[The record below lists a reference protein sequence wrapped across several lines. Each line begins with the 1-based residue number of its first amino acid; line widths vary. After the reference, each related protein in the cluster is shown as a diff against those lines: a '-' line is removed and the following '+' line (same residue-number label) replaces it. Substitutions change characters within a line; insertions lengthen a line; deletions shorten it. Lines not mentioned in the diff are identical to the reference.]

1 MALTV
6 TPGTGTWNDEQK
18 GLRKSLN
25 QCFDALNESVA
36 EDDKAERFN
45 RDKWQVIR
53 DSGVLRIPFDPE
65 YGGLGHDVMTLV
77 YVLEHLG
84 YGCRDNGLLFAAA
97 TQIVSAA
104 VPLQKFGSDE
114 LKERYLSKLID
125 GEIISAHAISEPN
138 AGSDAMAMITTAT
151 EDGDDYILDG
161 KKIWITNGP
170 IADVVTVYA
179 KADTDAAATGITAFL
194 VPTDTPGFHKGEPI
208 EKLGLNTCGF
218 CELEFRECR
227 VPKANIVGKPGAGF
241 FILEH
246 VMNYEILCIF
256 MMMAGEM
263 QERLERCIKWAKTR
277 RAFDRPIGSNQ
288 YIAGKIVDMKIGLEN
303 SRKHLYDTA
312 ARFAKGRS
320 VTMEISMAKLIT
332 SEANVASAL
341 SAIQIFGARG
351 FTREYGLEKG
361 LRDAIGAPIYSG
373 TNETQ
378 RVRIASML
386 GL

>member
-1 MALTV
+1 MALAIA
-6 TPGTGTWNDEQK
+6 PGTWTDEQK
-18 GLRKSLN
+18 GLRKALN
-25 QCFDALNESVA
+25 QHFDALNQGVE

-65 YGGLGHDVMTLV
+65 YGGLGHDVNTLV

-97 TQIVSAA
+97 TQVVSAA

-114 LKERYLSKLID
+114 LKDRYLSKLID

-151 EDGDDYILDG
+151 ADGDDYIIDG

-179 KADTDAAATGITAFL
+179 KADTEAGATGITAFL
-194 VPTDTPGFHKGEPI
+194 VPSDTPGFHKGEPI

-218 CELEFRECR
+218 CELEFREMR
-227 VPKANIVGKPGAGF
+227 VPKTNIIGKPGAGF

-263 QERLERCIKWAKTR
+263 QERMERCIKWAKTR

-312 ARFAKGRS
+312 ARFARGRS
-320 VTMEISMAKLIT
+320 VTTEISMAKLIT

-351 FTREYGLEKG
+351 YTREYGMEKG

>member
-1 MALTV
+1 MALAIA
-6 TPGTGTWNDEQK
+6 PGTWTDEQK

-25 QCFDALNESVA
+25 QYFDALNDGVA

-45 RDKWQVIR
+45 RDKWQLIR

-97 TQIVSAA
+97 TQVVSAA
-104 VPLQKFGSDE
+104 VPLHKFGSDE
-114 LKERYLSKLID
+114 LKERFLSKLID

-138 AGSDAMAMITTAT
+138 AGSDAMAMITTAVQ
-151 EDGDDYILDG
+151 DGDDYIIDG

-170 IADVVTVYA
+170 MADVVTVYA
-179 KADTDAAATGITAFL
+179 KADTGAGATGITAFL
-194 VPTDTPGFHKGEPI
+194 VPADTPGFHKGATI

-218 CELEFRECR
+218 CELEFREMR

-263 QERLERCIKWAKTR
+263 QERMERCIKWAKTR
-277 RAFDRPIGSNQ
+277 QAFDRPIGSNQ

-312 ARFAKGRS
+312 TRFARGRS
-320 VTMEISMAKLIT
+320 VTTEISMAKLIT

-351 FTREYGLEKG
+351 YTREYGMEKG

>member
-6 TPGTGTWNDEQK
+6 APGTWTDEQK
-18 GLRKSLN
+18 ALRKSLN
-25 QCFDALNESVA
+25 QHFEALNA
-36 EDDKAERFN
+36 GHLEDDRAERFN
-45 RDKWQVIR
+45 RDKWEIIR
-53 DSGVLRIPFDPE
+53 SSDVLRIPFDPQ

-84 YGCRDNGLLFAAA
+84 YGCRDAGLLFAAA
-97 TQIVSAA
+97 TQVVSAA
-104 VPLQKFGSDE
+104 VPLQKFGSEE
-114 LKERYLSKLID
+114 LKDRYLSKLID

-138 AGSDAMAMITTAT
+138 AGSDAMAMITTAV
-151 EDGDDYILDG
+151 EDGDDYIIDG

-179 KADTDAAATGITAFL
+179 KADTEAAATGITAFL
-194 VPTDTPGFHKGEPI
+194 VPADTPGFHRGEPI

-218 CELEFRECR
+218 CELEFREMR

-263 QERLERCIKWAKTR
+263 QERMERCIKWAKTR
-277 RAFDRPIGSNQ
+277 RAFDRPIGTNQ

-320 VTMEISMAKLIT
+320 VTTEISMAKLVT

-341 SAIQIFGARG
+341 NAIQIFGARG
-351 FTREYGLEKG
+351 YTREYGLEKG

>member
-1 MALTV
+1 MALAV
-6 TPGTGTWNDEQK
+6 APGTWTDEQK
-18 GLRKSLN
+18 ALRRSLN
-25 QCFDALNESVA
+25 QYFEALSEGVA

-45 RDKWQVIR
+45 RDKWQVLR
-53 DSGVLRIPFDPE
+53 DSGVLRIPFDPQ

-84 YGCRDNGLLFAAA
+84 YGCRDAGLLFAAA

-104 VPLQKFGSDE
+104 VPLHKFGSDE
-114 LKERYLSKLID
+114 LKERYLSRLID

-151 EDGDDYILDG
+151 EDGDSYILDG
-161 KKIWITNGP
+161 QKIWITNGP

-179 KADTDAAATGITAFL
+179 KTAAGEGAASITAFL
-194 VPTDTPGFHKGEPI
+194 VPTDTPGFHVGEPI
-208 EKLGLNTCGF
+208 EKLGLNTCPF
-218 CELEFRECR
+218 CQLEFRDCR
-227 VPKANIVGKPGAGF
+227 VPKENVVGRLGAGF

-256 MMMAGEM
+256 TMMAGEM
-263 QERLERCIKWAKTR
+263 QERLERCIKYAKTR
-277 RAFDRPIGSNQ
+277 QAFGQPIGANQ
-288 YIAGKIVDMKIGLEN
+288 YVAGKIVDMKIGLEN

-312 ARFAKGRS
+312 ARFARGRS
-320 VTMEISMAKLIT
+320 VTTEISMAKLIT

-351 FTREYGLEKG
+351 YTREYGLEKG

>member
-1 MALTV
+1 MALAV
-6 TPGTGTWNDEQK
+6 APGTWTDEQK
-18 GLRKSLN
+18 SLRKSLN
-25 QCFDALNESVA
+25 QYFEALNEGHL

-45 RDKWQVIR
+45 RDKWELIR
-53 DSGVLRIPFDPE
+53 SSDVLRIPFDPE

-84 YGCRDNGLLFAAA
+84 YGCRDAGLLFAAA

-114 LKERYLSKLID
+114 LKDRFLGKLID

-151 EDGDDYILDG
+151 EDGDDYVLDG

-170 IADVVTVYA
+170 MADVVTVYA
-179 KADTDAAATGITAFL
+179 KAGGDAAATGITAFL

-218 CELEFRECR
+218 CELEFREMR

-263 QERLERCIKWAKTR
+263 QERMERCIKWAKTR
-277 RAFDRPIGSNQ
+277 QAFDRPIGSNQ
-288 YIAGKIVDMKIGLEN
+288 YVAGKIVDMKIGLEN

-312 ARFAKGRS
+312 ARFARGRS
-320 VTMEISMAKLIT
+320 VTTEISIAKLVT

-351 FTREYGLEKG
+351 YTREYGLEKG

>member
-6 TPGTGTWNDEQK
+6 TPGAWTDEQK

-25 QCFDALNESVA
+25 QYFERLNEGHL
-36 EDDKAERFN
+36 EDDAANRFN
-45 RDKWQVIR
+45 RDKWDLIR
-53 DSGVLRIPFDPE
+53 ESGVLRIPFDPQW
-65 YGGLGHDVMTLV
+65 GGLGHDVLTLV

-84 YGCRDNGLLFAAA
+84 YGCRDAGLLFAAA

-114 LKERYLSKLID
+114 LKERFLSRLID
-125 GEIISAHAISEPN
+125 GEIMSAHAISEPS

-151 EDGDDYILDG
+151 EDGDSYILDG
-161 KKIWITNGP
+161 KKIWITSGP
-170 IADVVTVYA
+170 LADVITVYA
-179 KADTDAAATGITAFL
+179 KMETGGGATGITAFM
-194 VPTDTPGFHKGEPI
+194 VPTDTPGFNVGEPI
-208 EKLGLNTCGF
+208 EKLGLNTCPF
-218 CELEFRECR
+218 CELEFRNCR
-227 VPKANIVGKPGAGF
+227 VPKENIVGRPGAGF

-256 MMMAGEM
+256 MMMVGEM
-263 QERLERCIKWAKTR
+263 QERMERCIKHAKTR
-277 RAFDRPIGSNQ
+277 QAFGSPIGSNQ
-288 YIAGKIVDMKIGLEN
+288 YVAGKIVDQKIGLEN

-312 ARFAKGRS
+312 TRFARGRS
-320 VTMEISMAKLIT
+320 VTIEISMAKLIT

-351 FTREYGLEKG
+351 YTREYGLEKG

>member
-6 TPGTGTWNDEQK
+6 TPGAWTDEQK

-25 QCFDALNESVA
+25 QYFERLNEGHL
-36 EDDKAERFN
+36 EDDAANRFN
-45 RDKWQVIR
+45 RDKWDLIR
-53 DSGVLRIPFDPE
+53 ESGVLRIPFDSQW
-65 YGGLGHDVMTLV
+65 GGLGHDVLTLV

-84 YGCRDNGLLFAAA
+84 YGCRDAGLLFAAA

-114 LKERYLSKLID
+114 LKERFLSRLID
-125 GEIISAHAISEPN
+125 GEIMSAHAISEPS

-151 EDGDDYILDG
+151 EDGDSYILDG
-161 KKIWITNGP
+161 KKIWITSGP
-170 IADVVTVYA
+170 LADVITVYA
-179 KADTDAAATGITAFL
+179 KMETGGGATGITAFM
-194 VPTDTPGFHKGEPI
+194 VPTDTPGFNVGEPI
-208 EKLGLNTCGF
+208 EKLGLNTCPF
-218 CELEFRECR
+218 CELEFRNCR
-227 VPKANIVGKPGAGF
+227 VPKENIVGRPGAGF

-256 MMMAGEM
+256 MMMVGEM
-263 QERLERCIKWAKTR
+263 QERMERCIKHAKTR
-277 RAFDRPIGSNQ
+277 QAFGSPIGSNQ
-288 YIAGKIVDMKIGLEN
+288 YVAGKIVDQKIGLEN

-312 ARFAKGRS
+312 TRFARGRS
-320 VTMEISMAKLIT
+320 VTIEISMAKLIT

-351 FTREYGLEKG
+351 YTREYGLEKG

>member
-1 MALTV
+1 MALTA
-6 TPGTGTWNDEQK
+6 TPGTWTDEQK

-25 QCFDALNESVA
+25 QHFDALNEGHL

-45 RDKWQVIR
+45 RDKWDLIR
-53 DSGVLRIPFDPE
+53 QSGVLRIPFDPQW
-65 YGGLGHDVMTLV
+65 GGLGHDVMTLV

-84 YGCRDNGLLFAAA
+84 YGCRDAGLLFAAA
-97 TQIVSAA
+97 TQVVSAA
-104 VPLQKFGSDE
+104 VPLQKFGSEE
-114 LKERYLSKLID
+114 LKERFLSRLID

-138 AGSDAMAMITTAT
+138 AGSDATSMITTAT
-151 EDGDDYILDG
+151 EDRDAYVLDG
-161 KKIWITNGP
+161 KKIWITSGP
-170 IADVVTVYA
+170 LADVITVYA
-179 KADTDAAATGITAFL
+179 KMETGGGATGITAFL
-194 VPTDTPGFHKGEPI
+194 VPTDTPGFHVGEPI
-208 EKLGLNTCGF
+208 EKLGLNTCPF

-227 VPKANIVGKPGAGF
+227 VPKDNVVGRPGQGF

-263 QERLERCIKWAKTR
+263 QERMERCIKYAKTR
-277 RAFDRPIGSNQ
+277 RAFDRPIGTNQ

-351 FTREYGLEKG
+351 YTREYGLEKG

>member
-1 MALTV
+1 MALTAPSGEW
-6 TPGTGTWNDEQK
+6 TDEQK
-18 GLRKSLN
+18 ALRKSLD
-25 QCFDALNESVA
+25 QHFDALNA
-36 EDDKAERFN
+36 GHLEDDAADRFN
-45 RDKWQVIR
+45 REKWQVIR
-53 DSGVLRIPFDPE
+53 DSGVLRIPFDQQW
-65 YGGLGHDVMTLV
+65 GGLGHDVLTLV
-77 YVLEHLG
+77 YVLENMG

-97 TQIVSAA
+97 TQVVSAA

-114 LKERYLSKLID
+114 LKERYLSRLVD

-151 EDGDDYILDG
+151 EDGDSYVLDG
-161 KKIWITNGP
+161 QKIWITNGP

-179 KADTDAAATGITAFL
+179 KTDAGGGTAGITAFL
-194 VPTDTPGFHKGEPI
+194 VPTDTPGFTVGEPI
-208 EKLGLNTCGF
+208 EKLGLNTCPF
-218 CELEFRECR
+218 CQLEFRDCR
-227 VPKANIVGKPGAGF
+227 VPKENIVGRLGAGF

-256 MMMAGEM
+256 TMMAGEM
-263 QERLERCIKWAKTR
+263 QERLERCIKYAKTR
-277 RAFDRPIGSNQ
+277 QAFGQPIGSNQ
-288 YIAGKIVDMKIGLEN
+288 YVAGKIVDMKIGLEN

-312 ARFAKGRS
+312 RRFARGRN
-320 VTMEISMAKLIT
+320 VTTEISMAKLIT

-351 FTREYGLEKG
+351 YSREYGLEKG
-361 LRDAIGAPIYSG
+361 LRDAVGAPIYSG

>member
-1 MALTV
+1 MALTA
-6 TPGTGTWNDEQK
+6 PTGEWTDEQK
-18 GLRKSLN
+18 SLRKSLD
-25 QCFDALNESVA
+25 QHFEVLNA
-36 EDDKAERFN
+36 GHLEDDAASRFN

-53 DSGVLRIPFDPE
+53 DSGVLRIPFAE
-65 YGGLGHDVMTLV
+65 EWGGLGHDVLTLV
-77 YVLEHLG
+77 YVLENLG

-97 TQIVSAA
+97 TQVVSAA
-104 VPLQKFGSDE
+104 VPLHKFGSDD
-114 LKERYLSKLID
+114 LKERYLSRLID

-151 EDGDDYILDG
+151 EDGDSYILDG
-161 KKIWITNGP
+161 QKIWITNGP

-179 KADTDAAATGITAFL
+179 KTDAGEGAASITAFL
-194 VPTDTPGFHKGEPI
+194 VPTDTPGFVVGEPI
-208 EKLGLNTCGF
+208 EKLGLNTCPF
-218 CELEFRECR
+218 CQLEFRDCR
-227 VPKANIVGKPGAGF
+227 VPKENIVGKVGSGF

-256 MMMAGEM
+256 TMMAGEM
-263 QERLERCIKWAKTR
+263 QERMERCIKWAKTR
-277 RAFDRPIGSNQ
+277 QAFGQPIGSNQ
-288 YIAGKIVDMKIGLEN
+288 YVAGKIVDMKIGLEN

-312 ARFAKGRS
+312 RRFARGRS
-320 VTMEISMAKLIT
+320 VTTEISMAKLIT

-351 FTREYGLEKG
+351 YSREYGLEKA
-361 LRDAIGAPIYSG
+361 LRDSVGAPIYSG

>member
-1 MALTV
+1 
-6 TPGTGTWNDEQK
+6 
-18 GLRKSLN
+18 
-25 QCFDALNESVA
+25 
-36 EDDKAERFN
+36 
-45 RDKWQVIR
+45 
-53 DSGVLRIPFDPE
+53 
-65 YGGLGHDVMTLV
+65 
-77 YVLEHLG
+77 
-84 YGCRDNGLLFAAA
+84 
-97 TQIVSAA
+97 
-104 VPLQKFGSDE
+104 
-114 LKERYLSKLID
+114 
-125 GEIISAHAISEPN
+125 
-138 AGSDAMAMITTAT
+138 
-151 EDGDDYILDG
+151 
-161 KKIWITNGP
+161 
-170 IADVVTVYA
+170 VYA
-179 KADTDAAATGITAFL
+179 KMDTGGGATGITAFL
-194 VPTDTPGFHKGEPI
+194 VPADTPGFHKSEPI

-227 VPKANIVGKPGAGF
+227 VPRANIVGKPGAGF

-263 QERLERCIKWAKTR
+263 QERMERCIKWAKTR

-288 YIAGKIVDMKIGLEN
+288 YVAGKIVDMKIGLEN

-320 VTMEISMAKLIT
+320 VTIEISMAKLVT

-341 SAIQIFGARG
+341 NAIQIFGARG
-351 FTREYGLEKG
+351 YTREYGLEKG

>member
-1 MALTV
+1 MALATA
-6 TPGTGTWNDEQK
+6 PGTWTDEQK

-25 QCFDALNESVA
+25 QYFDALSQGVQ

-45 RDKWQVIR
+45 RDKWQLVR
-53 DSGVLRIPFDPE
+53 DSGVLRIPFDAE
-65 YGGLGHDVMTLV
+65 YGGLGHDVTTLV

-97 TQIVSAA
+97 TQVVSAA

-114 LKERYLSKLID
+114 LKERYLPKLID

-151 EDGDDYILDG
+151 EDGDGYILDG

-179 KADTDAAATGITAFL
+179 KADTGAGATGITAFL
-194 VPTDTPGFHKGEPI
+194 VPSDTPGFNKGEPI

-218 CELEFRECR
+218 CELEFRDCR

-288 YIAGKIVDMKIGLEN
+288 YIAGKIVDMKLGLEN

-320 VTMEISMAKLIT
+320 VTTEISMAKLIT

-351 FTREYGLEKG
+351 YTREYGLEKG

>member
-6 TPGTGTWNDEQK
+6 TSGAWTDEQK
-18 GLRKSLN
+18 ALRKSLN
-25 QCFDALNESVA
+25 QYFDRLNEGHL
-36 EDDKAERFN
+36 EDDAANRFN
-45 RDKWQVIR
+45 RDKWELIR
-53 DSGVLRIPFDPE
+53 ESGVLRIPFDSQW
-65 YGGLGHDVMTLV
+65 GGLGHDVLTLV

-84 YGCRDNGLLFAAA
+84 YGCRDTGLLFAAA

-114 LKERYLSKLID
+114 LKERYLSRLID
-125 GEIISAHAISEPN
+125 GEIMSAHAISEPS

-151 EDGDDYILDG
+151 EDGDSYILDG
-161 KKIWITNGP
+161 KKIWITSGP
-170 IADVVTVYA
+170 LADVITVYA
-179 KADTDAAATGITAFL
+179 KMETGSGATGITAFL
-194 VPTDTPGFHKGEPI
+194 VPTDTPGFHIGEPI
-208 EKLGLNTCGF
+208 EKLGLNTCPF
-218 CELEFRECR
+218 CELEFRDCR
-227 VPKANIVGKPGAGF
+227 VPKENIVGRPGSGF

-256 MMMAGEM
+256 MMMVGEM
-263 QERLERCIKWAKTR
+263 QERMERCIKHAKTR
-277 RAFDRPIGSNQ
+277 QAFGRPIGSNQ
-288 YIAGKIVDMKIGLEN
+288 YVAGKIVDQKIGLEN

-320 VTMEISMAKLIT
+320 VTTEISMAKLVT

-341 SAIQIFGARG
+341 SAVQIFGARG
-351 FTREYGLEKG
+351 YTREYGLEKG

>member
-1 MALTV
+1 MALTA
-6 TPGTGTWNDEQK
+6 PTGEWTDEQK
-18 GLRKSLN
+18 MLRKSLD
-25 QCFDALNESVA
+25 QHFEALNA
-36 EDDKAERFN
+36 GHLEDDAANRFN
-45 RDKWQVIR
+45 HDKWQVIR

-65 YGGLGHDVMTLV
+65 WGGLGNDVLTLV
-77 YVLEHLG
+77 YVLENLG

-97 TQIVSAA
+97 TQVVSAA
-104 VPLQKFGSDE
+104 VPLHKFGSDE
-114 LKERYLSKLID
+114 LKARYLSRLID

-151 EDGDDYILDG
+151 DDGDAYVLDG
-161 KKIWITNGP
+161 HKIWLTSGP
-170 IADVVTVYA
+170 LADVITVYA
-179 KADTDAAATGITAFL
+179 KMDTGDGAAGITAFL
-194 VPTDTPGFHKGEPI
+194 VPTDTPGFHVGEPFD
-208 EKLGLNTCGF
+208 KLGLNTCPF
-218 CELEFRECR
+218 CELEFRDCR
-227 VPKANIVGKPGAGF
+227 VPKANLLGRPGAGF

-256 MMMAGEM
+256 MMMVGEM
-263 QERLERCIKWAKTR
+263 QERMERCIKWAKTR
-277 RAFDRPIGSNQ
+277 QSFDRPIGTNQ

-312 ARFAKGRS
+312 ARFARGRS
-320 VTMEISMAKLIT
+320 VTTEISMAKLVT
-332 SEANVASAL
+332 SEANLASAL
-341 SAIQIFGARG
+341 AAVQIFGARG
-351 FTREYGLEKG
+351 YTKEYGLEKG